1 VIVIYR
7 KYSIEK
13 SLILLF
19 FFILLSINISYSKT
33 PEKKDFSLS
42 YLLNVTDE
50 HGKYTVHVYEY
61 KSKDT
66 YYRRDDWESENKGN
80 VSYIIIKENN
90 VSSYLIIHDMKK
102 IYSLSRGTGVNT
114 ILEESWI
121 GDLHLKLIEKE
132 KLPPEKYEGYMCKKT
147 RYINK
152 ETEESCTMWFSYEL
166 KRYLKVESSLSG
178 FIFNLEMKEINTK
191 PLDTKIFKLPEGYE
205 IIPVDPKQTE
215 FFPDTKGD
223 L

>member
-1 VIVIYR
+1 MCFLFTVWLPCGKKAISSS
-7 KYSIEK
+7 SILFWSAINSSFSSFFWDNSFFIFSSVWLADSFSCK
-13 SLILLF
+13 RDKLLLF

-152 ETEESCTMWFSYEL
+152 ETGKYISQLVGICNRAI
-166 KRYLKVESSLSG
+166 KC
-178 FIFNLEMKEINTK
+178 
-191 PLDTKIFKLPEGYE
+191 GYHFT
-205 IIPVDPKQTE
+205 PK
-215 FFPDTKGD
+215 
-223 L
+223 